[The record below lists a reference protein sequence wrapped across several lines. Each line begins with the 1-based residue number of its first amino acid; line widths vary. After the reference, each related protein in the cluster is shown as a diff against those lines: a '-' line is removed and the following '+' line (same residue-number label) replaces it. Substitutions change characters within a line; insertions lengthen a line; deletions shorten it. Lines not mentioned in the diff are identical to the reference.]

1 MAQTTDWREMAIARV
16 SRAILSLERNSSGPA
31 RNNGPGLEVPFV
43 CKLYDR
49 DTFSAQ
55 LGLDV
60 FNLAEQGSNGSRTG
74 SR

>member
-1 MAQTTDWREMAIARV
+1 MAIARV
-16 SRAILSLERNSSGPA
+16 SRVVLGRKRVRSGPA
-31 RNNGPGLEVPFV
+31 RDNGLALQVSSSYNY
-43 CKLYDR
+43 YDR
-49 DTFSAQ
+49 DTFPAQ